1 MTNKSENIN
10 TEHNS
15 PFRGLGGITHTILM
29 IKPIAFGYN
38 PQTSVNNYF
47 QSAED
52 KDNSD
57 IQQKALCEFN
67 EMVNKLRE
75 NDVDVIVEK
84 DTLYPHTPDSIF
96 PNNWISFHANNLAV
110 LYPMYAENRRME
122 RRIDVLLSVENHLNK
137 KYRIIDYTPFEDD
150 GHFLEG
156 TGSIVLDR
164 ANNKAYASISE
175 RTDKA
180 LFLYYCAQMKL
191 RPVMFEATQEI
202 ENQRLSIY
210 HTNVMM
216 CIADEYSVICL
227 ESIADIDERKKV
239 ISELEENSKEIVEI
253 SAEQMNNF
261 AGNMLQI
268 KNRAGDKLLAMS
280 QSAFES
286 LNAEQK
292 QYLELQNKLIIF
304 AIPTI
309 EKNGGGSVRCMM
321 AEVF

>member
-1 MTNKSENIN
+1 MKIQDNLTN
-10 TEHNS
+10 
-15 PFRGLGGITHTILM
+15 TILM
-29 IKPIAFGYN
+29 IEPVAFGYN

-47 QSAED
+47 QSDDD

-57 IQQKALCEFN
+57 IQQKSLNEFKA
-67 EMVNKLRE
+67 MVAKLRE

-84 DTLYPHTPDSIF
+84 DTVYPHTPDSIF
-96 PNNWISFHANNLAV
+96 PNNWISFHANNRAV

-122 RRIDVLLSVENHLNK
+122 RRIDVLLFVEKHLDK
-137 KYRIIDYTPFEDD
+137 KYIITDFTAFEND

-164 ANNKAYASISE
+164 ANNKAYASLSP

-180 LFLYYCAQMKL
+180 LFLDYCAEMKL
-191 RPVMFEATQEI
+191 HPVMFEAMQKVD
-202 ENQRLSIY
+202 NQNLSIY

-216 CIADEYSVICL
+216 CVADSYVVICL
-227 ESIADIDERKKV
+227 QSIANIDERKKV
-239 ISELEENSKEIVEI
+239 ISELEENGKKIVEI
-253 SAEQMNNF
+253 STYQMNHF

-268 KNRAGDKLLAMS
+268 KDRAGEKLLAMS
-280 QSAFES
+280 QSAFET

-292 QYLELQNKLIIF
+292 QYLESQNKLIIF

-309 EKNGGGSVRCMM
+309 EKYGGGSVRCMM